1 MAEDQPVIPH
11 ASPSRD
17 AEGRLTYIGDD
28 GRRYVVGLPPDT
40 DEEGLERV
48 MGDLQDGNGLFSQ
61 IESLCQHWIETVQ
74 SRDLDRRAALELLL
88 TTLETTLEDGSPEP
102 DCPPDCPPD

>member
-1 MAEDQPVIPH
+1 MAEDHPVIPH
-11 ASPSRD
+11 AAPSRD
-17 AEGRLTYIGDD
+17 AQGRLTYTGDD

-48 MGDLQDGNGLFSQ
+48 MGQLQDGNPLFSQ
-61 IESLCQHWIETVQ
+61 IESLCQRWIEAVQ

-88 TTLETTLEDGSPEP
+88 TTLETTLEDRAQEPE
-102 DCPPDCPPD
+102 